1 MAKFNNENKR
11 FSSAP
16 NALINDDTIPDRAR
30 FIYVY
35 MNAKPEGWEFFHEP
49 MAKALGM
56 GVDTMKKYID
66 ILVERGWLDRG
77 PQQNENGKF
86 GAIEYTLKAIRK
98 KTSNKNTDT
107 EKYRNGKIGQQYINS
122 SINTPLNVDN
132 STMDSPVI
140 NKEEKR
146 LSNDNQKKGDS
157 SSRFIKPTIEQIEAY
172 IKEKGYHFDAE
183 HFWNYYESKGW
194 KVGNSPMKNWKAAC
208 ATWESKRKSENPDK
222 SEETTDL
229 PAGLTPEKWE
239 QARNWFKTRVP
250 RIAGSITPNDHLSMM
265 ALARWKRDVYIEIL
279 IKIEASDYTGSILEE
294 FERISETEEYSQ
306 RLWGNE

>member
-107 EKYRNGKIGQQYINS
+107 EKYRNGKIPQQDINS
-122 SINTPLNVDN
+122 SINTPLNEDN
-132 STMDSPVI
+132 SIISNPVI
-140 NKEEKR
+140 DKERKR
-146 LSNDNQKKGDS
+146 LSNDNQKASDKL
-157 SSRFIKPTIEQIEAY
+157 FEIFWEAY
-172 IKEKGYHFDAE
+172 GNKKSKEPAMKAWKRLTKEEKEKA
-183 HFWNYYESKGW
+183 
-194 KVGNSPMKNWKAAC
+194 
-208 ATWESKRKSENPDK
+208 
-222 SEETTDL
+222 
-229 PAGLTPEKWE
+229 
-239 QARNWFKTRVP
+239 
-250 RIAGSITPNDHLSMM
+250 
-265 ALARWKRDVYIEIL
+265 
-279 IKIEASDYTGSILEE
+279 IK
-294 FERISETEEYSQ
+294 RISEYKEDCRLHERQLKYPATYLNQKTWEDDFDSDVKNEPSAELPDGLSQ
-306 RLWGNE
+306 KEWEKANYWMIATIPRISCRITADIHMQMVKMSHSIF